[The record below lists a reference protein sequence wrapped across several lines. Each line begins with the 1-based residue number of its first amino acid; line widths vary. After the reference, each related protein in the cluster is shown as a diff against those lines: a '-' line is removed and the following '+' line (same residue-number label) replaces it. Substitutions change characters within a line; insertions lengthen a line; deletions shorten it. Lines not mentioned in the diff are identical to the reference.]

1 VKRRPGRS
9 AAGSSAAASDGRLP
23 DGAERGLQD
32 FEGKKKSGRGIE
44 IC

>member
-32 FEGKKKSGRGIE
+32 FEGKKKSVRVI
-44 IC
+44 